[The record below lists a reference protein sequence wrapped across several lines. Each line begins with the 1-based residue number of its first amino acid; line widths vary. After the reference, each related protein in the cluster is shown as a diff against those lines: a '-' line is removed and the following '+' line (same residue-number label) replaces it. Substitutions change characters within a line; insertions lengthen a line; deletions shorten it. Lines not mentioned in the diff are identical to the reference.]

1 MIAEVLQM
9 GTAGSIAIPRRDG
22 TKLDTRFSTLHCSL
36 DQSSLESF
44 MSPRSSF
51 ATLAISAFIAGAG
64 FAQSVAADPTHSLKK
79 VASFDHQV
87 TGVTASESGRLFVN
101 FPRWT
106 EDSEVSVAELLPD
119 GDLKSY
125 PDAKW
130 NGWRNALQ
138 DSLTANDRWVCVQSV
153 VADKKGNLW
162 VVDAGAPAQAQ
173 VVPGGPKLVKI
184 DLASNSVAKVYP
196 FGLDVAPQGSYLNDV
211 RLSPDGKFAYITDS
225 GTSGAIVVLNL
236 ETGQAR
242 RALDGAP
249 STQFEK
255 GLMVKADGKP
265 LQRPDGRGVQ
275 FSADGIALSPNGDT
289 LYWQAVKGKTLYQI
303 PTAALQTSPLADLSK
318 SVEKVGDNGPAD
330 GLLMDS
336 AGTLYVSS
344 VEDHSIKVRKGGQL
358 SVLLQDKDMR
368 WPDTFTQGPDGTIY
382 VTDSRIPD
390 MNFYDPKQAPALK
403 TSLYKIVTKD

>member
-1 MIAEVLQM
+1 
-9 GTAGSIAIPRRDG
+9 
-22 TKLDTRFSTLHCSL
+22 
-36 DQSSLESF
+36 
-44 MSPRSSF
+44 
-51 ATLAISAFIAGAG
+51 
-64 FAQSVAADPTHSLKK
+64 
-79 VASFDHQV
+79 
-87 TGVTASESGRLFVN
+87 
-101 FPRWT
+101 
-106 EDSEVSVAELLPD
+106 
-119 GDLKSY
+119 
-125 PDAKW
+125 
-130 NGWRNALQ
+130 
-138 DSLTANDRWVCVQSV
+138 
-153 VADKKGNLW
+153 
-162 VVDAGAPAQAQ
+162 
-173 VVPGGPKLVKI
+173 VKI